1 MKVGIVPTKYG
12 YSAVALPP
20 YRGDWELRSPVKLTD
35 EQKIILRGQIL
46 HQLAIYAHQMT
57 PWTGL
62 LLTAF
67 LWMIFGGI
75 ALYLRLSNY
84 VDIGG
89 WKMIALYGWIMFLF
103 FGDGLWAF
111 SRTVH
116 QARNLF
122 HAWFIR
128 NKLAKGKWVEKDCPW
143 DIRLTWSRVEM
154 TERECIDW
162 YVDREVTFRAY
173 YKEMLRTEPPLAFS
187 AWPLGLLGTIRYLF
201 QGIRFY
207 RPAIVVEMG
216 RLG

>member
-35 EQKIILRGQIL
+35 EQRIILRGQIL
-46 HQLAIYAHQMT
+46 HQLAIYAHQLT

-62 LLTAF
+62 LFTAF

-116 QARNLF
+116 QLRNLF

-128 NKLAKGKWVEKDCPW
+128 NQVARGRWKEENADWGPAMKLDPDTPERVFVEKHMDFYKP
-143 DIRLTWSRVEM
+143 
-154 TERECIDW
+154 
-162 YVDREVTFRAY
+162 AKPY
-173 YKEMLRTEPPLAFS
+173 YQEMLRTELPLAFS
-187 AWPLGLLGTIRYLF
+187 IWPLGLLGMVRYLF

-207 RPAIVVEMG
+207 RPAVVVEMG
-216 RLG
+216 RLE